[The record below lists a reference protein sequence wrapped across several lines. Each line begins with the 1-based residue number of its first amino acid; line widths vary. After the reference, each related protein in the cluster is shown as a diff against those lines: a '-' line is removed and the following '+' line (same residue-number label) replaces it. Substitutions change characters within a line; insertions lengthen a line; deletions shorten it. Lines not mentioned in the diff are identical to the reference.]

1 MEIATWIPPHH
12 DPAWAIR
19 RTGVQREAK
28 ENQVTQSCSAV
39 LVITKS
45 DHDSRSCQGEETL
58 RGAIKRS
65 LMRLLTD

>member
-1 MEIATWIPPHH
+1 
-12 DPAWAIR
+12 
-19 RTGVQREAK
+19 
-28 ENQVTQSCSAV
+28 VTQSCSAV

-65 LMRLLTD
+65 LMRVLKYLEGSIGHFPSS